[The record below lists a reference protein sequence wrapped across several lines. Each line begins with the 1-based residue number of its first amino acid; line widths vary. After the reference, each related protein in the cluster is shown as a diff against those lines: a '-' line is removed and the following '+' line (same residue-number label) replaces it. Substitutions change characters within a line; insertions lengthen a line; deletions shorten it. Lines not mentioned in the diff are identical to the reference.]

1 MAGADRISDRASRD
15 AQARATAAAAEAAR
29 QREAASRQ
37 QKAAAEA
44 AARQAAARAEAAR
57 QTKSQ
62 VERQESAA
70 AEAAARQ
77 AAARAEAGRITKSQ
91 AERQDMAE
99 YERVQWIIKNGPR
112 SADAMDAWLKA
123 PAFKP
128 SPASTTTGSNKPGG
142 SPSPSP
148 APANTVSNRATNT
161 TVNPE
166 PSVINIPDPPKF
178 NAIKAAPIDT
188 VVFVDETFSS
198 EFITDLLF
206 EDVGGQELLSIA
218 RDDTVNGQE
227 VVYQPFKNLGILRDT
242 YDINNLLKLQETS
255 DKFFANFIIKLL
267 DKIPEV
273 GNGPNGKNFY
283 FDIDSGNGI
292 IEFVNMR
299 DDEQVEIQISNAGI
313 IEEVGI

>member
-1 MAGADRISDRASRD
+1 VSRLTPNQAD
-15 AQARATAAAAEAAR
+15 AQAAARQRAAAAEAAR
-29 QREAASRQ
+29 QRAAADRQREAAR
-37 QKAAAEA
+37 AATAS
-44 AARQAAARAEAAR
+44 QAAARAEAAR
-57 QTKSQ
+57 QTKAQ
-62 VERQESAA
+62 VERAERA
-70 AEAAARQ
+70 AEAA
-77 AAARAEAGRITKSQ
+77 AAARAEAARQTKAQ
-91 AERQDMAE
+91 VERAERAAE
-99 YERVQWIIKNGPR
+99 AASQQR
-112 SADAMDAWLKA
+112 SNQGRRPDDWNSTIHNNRNKQTQAA
-123 PAFKP
+123 PTSGTA
-128 SPASTTTGSNKPGG
+128 
-142 SPSPSP
+142 SP
-148 APANTVSNRATNT
+148 APANTTGTGNKGAANP

-166 PSVINIPDPPKF
+166 PSVISIPDPPKF

-188 VVFVDETFSS
+188 VAFVDETFSS

-255 DKFFANFIIKLL
+255 DKFFANFTINLL

-273 GNGPNGKNFY
+273 GNGPNGKNY
-283 FDIDSGNGI
+283 YLTGLGDGI

-299 DDEQVEIQISNAGI
+299 DDEQVEVQISNTGI